1 VTNIFCQAVEESIP
15 HGQPY
20 PATDN
25 FTRRPRSLLSVPD
38 DAELIR
44 RIGRRDETAFRAL
57 VDRHAPYL
65 HGIAYSLT
73 GNRAD
78 AEDVVQETFVGVLNS
93 TFRGESQV
101 RTWLV
106 QILVRRV
113 AMLRRTRRRKP
124 AERLKQESAPAT
136 RPKELAGAE
145 ARLDLAAML
154 EHLSPEH
161 REVIVLR
168 EVQQMSYEEMAATL
182 NVPRGTI
189 ESRLHRARNELRERF
204 KGYLTR

>member
-1 VTNIFCQAVEESIP
+1 VPKIFSQTVEETP
-15 HGQPY
+15 PNEQRYGGE
-20 PATDN
+20 DN
-25 FTRRPRSLLSVPD
+25 LARRRRSPLSAPD

-44 RIGRRDETAFRAL
+44 RIGRGDQTAFRTL
-57 VDRHAPYL
+57 VDRHATYL
-65 HGIAYSLT
+65 HGIAFSLT
-73 GNRAD
+73 NNRAD
-78 AEDVVQETFVGVLNS
+78 AEDVVQETFVAVLNS

-113 AMLRRTRRRKP
+113 AMLRRTKKRKP
-124 AERLKQESAPAT
+124 VERLDEQASPVSRTQAVAESD
-136 RPKELAGAE
+136 

-168 EVQQMSYEEMAATL
+168 EVQGMSYEEMAAAL

-204 KGYLTR
+204 RSYLNG

>member
-1 VTNIFCQAVEESIP
+1 MANNFCLTLEESAP
-15 HGQPY
+15 DVQPY
-20 PATDN
+20 ARDDN
-25 FTRRPRSLLSVPD
+25 FSGRRTSAPTVPD

-44 RIGRRDETAFRAL
+44 RIARGDEAAFRAL
-57 VDRHAPYL
+57 VDRHATYL

-73 GNRAD
+73 NNRAD
-78 AEDVVQETFVGVLNS
+78 AEDVVQETFVAVLNS

-113 AMLRRTRRRKP
+113 AMLRRTKRRRP
-124 AERLKQESAPAT
+124 VERLEESPTPAAHAADV
-136 RPKELAGAE
+136 AGTE
-145 ARLDLAAML
+145 ARLDLATML
-154 EHLSPEH
+154 ERLSPEH

-168 EVQQMSYEEMAATL
+168 EVQGLSYEEMAAAL
-182 NVPRGTI
+182 QVPRGTI

-204 KGYLTR
+204 RGYLNG

>member
-1 VTNIFCQAVEESIP
+1 VSA
-15 HGQPY
+15 
-20 PATDN
+20 
-25 FTRRPRSLLSVPD
+25 PD

-44 RIGRRDETAFRAL
+44 RIGRGDEAAFRAL
-57 VDRHAPYL
+57 VDRHARYL
-65 HGIAYSLT
+65 HGIASSLT

-78 AEDVVQETFVGVLNS
+78 AEDVVQETFVAVLNS

-113 AMLRRTRRRKP
+113 AMLRRTKRRRP
-124 AERLKQESAPAT
+124 TERLEQESALPARASAT
-136 RPKELAGAE
+136 AGTDAK
-145 ARLDLAAML
+145 LDLASML

-161 REVIVLR
+161 RDVIVLR
-168 EVQQMSYEEMAATL
+168 EVQGMTYEEMAEAL
-182 NVPRGTI
+182 HVPRGTI

-204 KGYLTR
+204 RSYLNG

>member
-1 VTNIFCQAVEESIP
+1 MTE
-15 HGQPY
+15 
-20 PATDN
+20 
-25 FTRRPRSLLSVPD
+25 PD

-44 RIGRRDETAFRAL
+44 RIGRGDEAAFRNL
-57 VDRHAPYL
+57 VDRHARYL
-65 HGIAYSLT
+65 HGIAFSLT

-78 AEDVVQETFVGVLNS
+78 AEDVVQETFVAVLNS

-113 AMLRRTRRRKP
+113 AMLRRTKWRKP
-124 AERLKQESAPAT
+124 AERLEQESAPAT

-154 EHLSPEH
+154 EHLSAEH

-168 EVQQMSYEEMAATL
+168 EVQGMSYEEIAAAL
-182 NVPRGTI
+182 GVPRGTV
-189 ESRLHRARNELRERF
+189 ESRLHRARNELRTRF
-204 KGYLTR
+204 RSYLNG